1 MKSSIKKLAPKLP
14 FIGNKLK
21 YWIELEQRQIEYEVE
36 LEAKRI
42 ELEAKRI
49 ELEAKRIELE
59 TNQLKFK
66 ALIEPFQNLQ
76 DCTPNIDRH
85 PWDNPYLSVENISR
99 FREYSTDVWRF
110 SLDYLEAHPEPL
122 KCAFAVNMAQNTY
135 KWARLA
141 QKYGA
146 LVGLFPSPMDTS
158 ALNLPEWEEFDGE
171 FSDLMDGESFLKTY
185 PNIQVQVP
193 SFSVPMEG
201 SELYSAFRDFCL
213 GSRIPLLHLMSTSR
227 SLRHEI
233 LFAYDGFYPYFSNAK
248 ALSNYEVIY
257 AASNP
262 LAAYAS
268 GKPYCTFSVGGDLQY
283 DCGRTDD
290 LGKLMSLSFN
300 AARFLMI
307 SNPHAIGH
315 CRRLG
320 LTNGI
325 YLPYPMDDSIYSP
338 GEGQAR
344 KIWEATYGEGVFV
357 LATSRLDKKV
367 KGQSDELFQ
376 ALVDAAKTRPE
387 LRFIFLAW
395 GNSLP
400 EFQAKIASLDMGDR
414 FILLPPVGKKRLIDY
429 YRSCDIVLDQFVYG
443 YYGATGLEAASVGKP
458 ILIKLRKEQYTPLY
472 AGDVAP
478 MINVSEPHEI
488 FEALLR
494 LVDSSELRLQLGKD
508 IRAWLVRN
516 HGETKTMPLLLGLLR
531 LAADNVSLPKDLVN
545 PLFQDLSLQEESY
558 YAASRQTV

>member
-1 MKSSIKKLAPKLP
+1 MKSIIKKLATKLP
-14 FIGNKLK
+14 LIGNKFKSL
-21 YWIELEQRQIEYEVE
+21 
-36 LEAKRI
+36 I
-42 ELEAKRI
+42 ELEARQTELQA
-49 ELEAKRIELE
+49 ELEKLETRTIELE
-59 TNQLKFK
+59 TTLLKFN
-66 ALIEPFQNLQ
+66 AFLEPFQNLQ
-76 DCTPNIDRH
+76 DSNPSIDHH
-85 PWDNPYLSVENISR
+85 PWHNPYLSHSNISK
-99 FREYSTDVWRF
+99 FRKYSTDVWRF
-110 SLDYLEAHPEPL
+110 ALDYLEAHPEPL

-135 KWARLA
+135 KWAKLA
-141 QKYGA
+141 QNYGVS
-146 LVGLFPSPMDTS
+146 VGLFPHPMDTS
-158 ALNLPEWEEFDGE
+158 AVNLPEWEEFDGE
-171 FSDLMDGESFLKTY
+171 FPDLMDKENFLKAY

-193 SFSVPMEG
+193 SFSVPMDG
-201 SELYSAFRDFCL
+201 SELYSAFRSFCL
-213 GSRIPLLHLMSTSR
+213 GSRTPLLRLMSTFPT
-227 SLRHEI
+227 LRHEV
-233 LFAYDGFYPYFSNAK
+233 LLAYNAFYPYFTAAK
-248 ALSNYEVIY
+248 ALSEYDVIY

-268 GKPYCTFSVGGDLQY
+268 GVPYCAFSVGGDLQF

-300 AARFLMI
+300 AARFLTI

-325 YLPYPMDDSIYSP
+325 YLPYPMDDSIYAP

-344 KIWEATYGEGVFV
+344 KIWEVTYGEGVFV

-376 ALVDAAKTRPE
+376 VLVDAAKIRPE

-400 EFQAKIASLDMGDR
+400 EFQTKIADLGMGDQ

-443 YYGATGLEAASVGKP
+443 YYGATGLEAASIGKP
-458 ILIKLRKEQYTPLY
+458 ILIKLREEQYIPLY
-472 AGDVAP
+472 TGDVAP
-478 MINVSEPHEI
+478 MINVSQPREI

-494 LVDSSELRLQLGKD
+494 LVDNPELRFQIGND
-508 IRAWLVRN
+508 VRNWLVRN
-516 HGETKTMPLLLGLLR
+516 HGEKKTMPILLGLLR
-531 LAADNVSLPKDLVN
+531 LAADRFALPKDLVN
-545 PLFQDLSLQEESY
+545 PLCQDLSSEEEIY
-558 YAASRQTV
+558 YNISRQTI

>member
-1 MKSSIKKLAPKLP
+1 MKIFIKKLAPSLP

-21 YWIELEQRQIEYEVE
+21 YWIELEQKTKLGE
-36 LEAKRI
+36 LEA
-42 ELEAKRI
+42 E
-49 ELEAKRIELE
+49 RIELE
-59 TNQLKFK
+59 TKRMELETNLLRFK
-66 ALIEPFQNLQ
+66 GFFEPFQNSKNF
-76 DCTPNIDRH
+76 TPNIDHH
-85 PWDNPYLSVENISR
+85 PWDNPYLTHENISK
-99 FREYSTDVWRF
+99 FRTYSTDVWRF
-110 SLDYLEAHPEPL
+110 TLDYLDAHPEPL
-122 KCAFAVNMAQNTY
+122 KCAFAVNMAQNAY
-135 KWARLA
+135 KWAKLA

-146 LVGLFPSPMDTS
+146 SVGLFPNPMDTS
-158 ALNLPEWEEFDGE
+158 AVNLPEWEEFNGE
-171 FSDLMDGESFLKTY
+171 FPDLMDGDNFLKTY
-185 PNIQVQVP
+185 PDIQVQVP

-213 GSRIPLLHLMSTSR
+213 GSRIPLLHLMSKSR
-227 SLRHEI
+227 TLRHEI
-233 LFAYDGFYPYFSNAK
+233 LLAYDGFYPYFATAK
-248 ALSNYEVIY
+248 ALADYDVIY

-262 LAAYAS
+262 LPAYAS
-268 GKPYCTFSVGGDLQY
+268 GKPYCAFSVGGDLQY
-283 DCGRTDD
+283 DCGKSDD

-325 YLPYPMDDSIYSP
+325 YLPYPMDASIYSP

-344 KIWEATYGEGVFV
+344 KTWETTYGEGVFV

-376 ALVDAAKTRPE
+376 ALVDAAKIRPE
-387 LRFIFLAW
+387 LRFVFLAW

-400 EFQAKIASLDMGDR
+400 DFQAKIADLGMGNQ

-443 YYGATGLEAASVGKP
+443 YYGATGLEAASIGKP
-458 ILIKLRKEQYTPLY
+458 ILIKLREEQYAPLY

-478 MINVSEPHEI
+478 MINVSQPHEV
-488 FEALLR
+488 FAALLR
-494 LVDSSELRLQLGKD
+494 LVDNPDLRVQIGKD
-508 IRAWLVRN
+508 VRAWLLRN
-516 HGETKTMPLLLGLLR
+516 HGEEKTMPLLLGLLR
-531 LAADNVSLPKDLVN
+531 LAADQVPLPKDLIN
-545 PLFQDLSLQEESY
+545 PLYRDFDP
-558 YAASRQTV
+558 